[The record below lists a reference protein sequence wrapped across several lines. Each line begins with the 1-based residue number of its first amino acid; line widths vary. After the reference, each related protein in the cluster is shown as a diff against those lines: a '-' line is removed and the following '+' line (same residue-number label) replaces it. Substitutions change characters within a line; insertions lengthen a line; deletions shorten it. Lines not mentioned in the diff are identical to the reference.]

1 MHPLVPEIILENY
14 AAGITSGTYS
24 AVGIF
29 VDISGFSAMTDTL
42 MEHGQHGAEV
52 LAEVM
57 RAAFKPLMHSVY
69 EQGGYVITQSGDS
82 FNALI
87 PLDSENSSAI
97 HRALTAAWNIR
108 FRATENSLFETPY
121 GRFSITVKVGVALSE
136 TSWGIITSTD
146 QRRAAYF
153 FRGTAVDGSAE
164 AEHYAAPG
172 DVIVDPAFHQ
182 QAEKMA
188 TFESIG
194 AHYRLVDLS
203 LEPAPSQPFALPKF
217 NIDYAVRF
225 YPHDLYLQP
234 QNGEFRRCTNLFVR
248 LPTVRTETQ
257 LRIFMQTVFELQDQ
271 YGGLLELR
279 FGDKGA
285 HLLLIWGAPIAF
297 ENDIE
302 RSLNFIYELQARTTI
317 PINAGVTNR
326 IAHAGFIGCD
336 VAEEYTAFGRG
347 ANLAARFMTSAP
359 RGEIWVD
366 ENVVEDASRCFD
378 FEYGGQQPFK
388 GFSQPQKY
396 FILVERKEQ
405 VDYDYEGELVGRKE
419 EMKILRKFV
428 NPIFS
433 SSFSGI
439 MLVRGDPGIGKSRLL
454 HEFIADLKK
463 DHPEEFQFFL
473 AQSDEI
479 IRQPFNPLRYWLRQY
494 FDVRD
499 SQSDA
504 QNKRAFN
511 RKIDRLLELTQNS
524 NYAEELDR
532 VRSFL
537 GALVGLFWSDS
548 LYEQLDAR
556 GRYENTIIALNI
568 LLQSESLQKPSILL
582 LEDVHWFDEDSR
594 TYIPALLRSMTAD
607 SEKSYP
613 FAVFA
618 TARLEDNQL
627 EFDDFPHAEIQLQQ
641 LDRASLA
648 SLAASQLDGIP
659 GESLLDILIE
669 RSEGNPFFA
678 EEMLRYLQQHN
689 LLDCQPDGCIVIS
702 EEKAALPVSI
712 SSLLV
717 SRLDHLLIEVKEIVQ
732 TAAVLGREFEINLLA
747 QMLENTSDLSDQLHS
762 AERANIWAAL
772 SGTRYIFRHTLMRDA
787 AYTMLIMA
795 RRKQLHA
802 MAVAALETVYQGH
815 LNNHYGELAYHA
827 LQAGLDDR
835 ACHYYKFA
843 GEVAQQGYQN
853 ALAVEYYSQA
863 LSLTPNDALSE
874 QFDLIHARMF
884 LYEQLGMIE
893 ERRKDLLQLE
903 MLAASYENIIIV
915 LLERANLAIDLDSY
929 DDAYRLAQEA
939 AALAQSNNDYNRLAK
954 AHRYAALALFRMG
967 KYEPAIEQSK
977 RALDN
982 AHQIDDPDLL
992 SKILTNI
999 GLIYL
1004 DQEKIDEAHETFVE
1018 ALEISERSN
1027 MLWAQAANLNNLAQA
1042 KGLRGDLL
1050 QAEDYFKKS
1059 LEIARK
1065 IGSRRNEGL
1074 ILGNLGWVS
1083 SNLGNYE
1090 SARAYLHENLKI
1102 SRQTGIRYQEVIAMI
1117 NLSAASSALADYSQ
1131 AARWAEQ
1138 ALELAHQINQPN
1150 AEAWAL
1156 TYLGHARLGQNN
1168 LPQAAAAYG
1177 AAVEIRNH
1185 LDQSI
1190 LAAEPTAGLAFASFA
1205 IGNVEEGLQQL
1216 QPILALLETEST
1228 LEGTDEPLRIYAIC
1242 YLVLTALND
1251 GRADRILEKGF
1262 ATLQSRAA
1270 QIPDE
1275 MIRKRYLEDIPHHQQ
1290 IYAAWMNKN
1299 RPLELGP
1306 V

>member
-1 MHPLVPEIILENY
+1 VHPLVPEIILKNY

-24 AVGIF
+24 AVGLF

-69 EQGGYVITQSGDS
+69 EQGGYVIMQSGDS

-87 PLDSENSSAI
+87 PSGPENPSAVY
-97 HRALTAAWNIR
+97 RALTAAWNIR
-108 FRATENSLFETPY
+108 SRAVENKLFKSPY
-121 GRFSITVKVGVALSE
+121 GSFSISVKVGVALGE

-146 QRRAAYF
+146 QSRAAYF
-153 FRGTAVDGSAE
+153 FQGTAVDGSAE

-172 DVIVDPAFHQ
+172 DVVVDPAFYQ

-194 AHYRLVDLS
+194 AHYRLVDLT
-203 LEPAPSQPFALPKF
+203 LDPAPSQPIAIPEF
-217 NIDYAVRF
+217 NIDYAARF

-234 QNGEFRRCTNLFVR
+234 HSGEFRRCTNLFVR

-257 LRIFMQTVFELQDQ
+257 LRIFMQTIFELQDQ

-326 IAHAGFIGCD
+326 IAHAGFIGSD
-336 VAEEYTAFGRG
+336 VAEEYAAYGRG
-347 ANLAARFMTSAP
+347 PNLAARFMTSAP

-366 ENVVEDASRCFD
+366 ENVAEGASRYFE

-388 GFSQPQKY
+388 GFSQPQKF
-396 FILVERKEQ
+396 FILVERKEP
-405 VDYDYEGELVGRKE
+405 VDYEYAGDLVGRKA
-419 EMKILRKFV
+419 EMKLLREFV

-433 SSFSGI
+433 GSFSGI
-439 MLVRGDPGIGKSRLL
+439 MLVRGEPGIGKSRLV
-454 HEFIADLKK
+454 HEFIEDLNK

-473 AQSDEI
+473 AQTDEI
-479 IRQPFNPLRYWLRQY
+479 VRQPFNPLRYWLHQY
-494 FDVRD
+494 FDIRD
-499 SQSDA
+499 SQSNA
-504 QNKRAFN
+504 QNKRSFN
-511 RKIDRLLELTQNS
+511 RKIDRLIQLTQNS
-524 NYAEELDR
+524 NLAEELDR

-537 GALVGLFWSDS
+537 GALVGLFWPDS

-556 GRYENTIIALNI
+556 GRYENTIIALNV

-582 LEDVHWFDEDSR
+582 LEDVHWFDEDTR
-594 TYIPALLRSMTAD
+594 TYLLALLRSMTAD
-607 SEKSYP
+607 TERSYP

-618 TARLEDNQL
+618 TARLEDDPL
-627 EFDDFPHAEIQLQQ
+627 EFDGFPHSEIQLQQ

-712 SSLLV
+712 SMLLV
-717 SRLDHLLIEVKEIVQ
+717 SRLDHLFIEVKEVVQ

-747 QMLENTSDLSDQLHS
+747 HMLENTSDLSDQLRS

-772 SGTRYIFRHTLMRDA
+772 SRTRYIFRHTLMRDT

-795 RRKQLHA
+795 RRKQLHEK
-802 MAVAALETVYQGH
+802 AVDALETVYQDH
-815 LNNHYGELAYHA
+815 LTNHYGELAYHA
-827 LQAGLDDR
+827 LQAGLINR
-835 ACHYYKFA
+835 ACHYYTFA
-843 GEVAQQGYQN
+843 GEVAQQAYQN

-863 LSLTPNDALSE
+863 LSLTPNDALSQ

-903 MLAASYENIIIV
+903 MLSASYEYIIIV

-929 DDAYRLAQEA
+929 DDAYRLAEEA
-939 AALAQSNNDYNRLAK
+939 AALAQSNNDHSRLAK
-954 AHRYAALALFRMG
+954 AYRYAALALFRMG
-967 KYEPAIEQSK
+967 KFEPAIEQSK

-982 AHQIDDPDLL
+982 AHRVDDPELL

-1018 ALEISERSN
+1018 ALEISESSS
-1027 MLWAQAANLNNLAQA
+1027 MLWAQTANLNNLAQA

-1050 QAEDYFKKS
+1050 QAEGYFKKS

-1090 SARAYLHENLKI
+1090 SARAYLYENLKI
-1102 SRQTGIRYQEVIAMI
+1102 SRQTGLRYQEVIAMI
-1117 NLSAASSALADYSQ
+1117 NLSAASSALGDYHR
-1131 AARWAEQ
+1131 AAQWAQQ
-1138 ALELAHQINQPN
+1138 ALALAHQINHPN

-1156 TYLGHARLGQNN
+1156 TYLGHARLGQND
-1168 LPQAAAAYG
+1168 LQQAAAAYG

-1185 LDQSI
+1185 LDQPI
-1190 LAAEPTAGLAFASFA
+1190 LAAEPTAGLAYASFA
-1205 IGNVEEGLQQL
+1205 NGNVEEGYKQL
-1216 QPILALLETEST
+1216 QPILALLEAEST
-1228 LEGTDEPLRIYAIC
+1228 FERTDEPLRIYAIC
-1242 YLVLTALND
+1242 YLVLNALND

-1270 QIPDE
+1270 QIPDDI
-1275 MIRKRYLEDIPHHQQ
+1275 IRKRYLEDIPHHQQ
-1290 IYAAWMNKN
+1290 IYTAWINKN
-1299 RPLELGP
+1299 QPLE
-1306 V
+1306 